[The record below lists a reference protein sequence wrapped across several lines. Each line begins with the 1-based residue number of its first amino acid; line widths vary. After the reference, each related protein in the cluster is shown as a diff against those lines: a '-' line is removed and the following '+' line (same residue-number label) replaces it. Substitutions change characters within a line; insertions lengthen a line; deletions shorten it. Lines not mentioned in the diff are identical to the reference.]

1 MQNISKVFNEIDKY
15 INDIKNILIL
25 ENKISEI
32 DISTSFIKNI
42 LGDGI
47 YVLGEC
53 MMEDKDGNIISEGR
67 PLWFFEIKKNIL
79 KCSLFYK
86 ENILFILKSGDW
98 HYVSNFGLISGNTK
112 SKYRVVHKQ
121 I

>member
-47 YVLGEC
+47 
-53 MMEDKDGNIISEGR
+53 IISEGR